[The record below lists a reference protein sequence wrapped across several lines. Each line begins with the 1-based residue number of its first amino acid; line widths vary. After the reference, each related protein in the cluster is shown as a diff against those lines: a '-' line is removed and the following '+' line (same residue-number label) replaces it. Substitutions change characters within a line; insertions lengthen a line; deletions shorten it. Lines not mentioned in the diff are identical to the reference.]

1 MDHPHPAIRWRS
13 SDHEPVLVGE
23 PVKKELRQRVRKIL
37 DAMGPQHIAV
47 KSAAVTEKLIETPE
61 FERAQVLMVFLSLAG
76 EIDTGGLVLSAWRQH
91 KRVVAPKVSWEQ
103 RRMLPVEIR
112 SLTTDLMETAM
123 GLREPVSGLPIP
135 IPIIDLVIVP
145 GLAFDKH
152 GNRLGR
158 GRGFYDRFLA
168 HPEFAGGACGLAF
181 EEQFLDEVPA
191 GPLDRPVDMLVT
203 DKTVRRFKHRRK

>member
-1 MDHPHPAIRWRS
+1 M
-13 SDHEPVLVGE
+13 
-23 PVKKELRQRVRKIL
+23 KKELRQRVRKIL

-112 SLTTDLMETAM
+112 SLSTDLMETAM

-168 HPEFAGGACGLAF
+168 HPEFAGEACGLAF

-203 DKTVRRFKHRRK
+203 DQAVRRFKHRRR